1 MLYKEM
7 RYVLYAVELMCIIM
21 QYRDKEILKMDSQFY
36 KENRKAF
43 MNTLGNES
51 LALFFSGS
59 PVRRTSDENYSFFA
73 DRNFVY
79 LTGIEQKETILMM
92 EKRDG
97 EAGETIFLLPPD
109 AHEERWSGRRIKEE
123 EAAAVSGAVDFSS
136 TEIFEKELKKILS
149 SGRIKR
155 IYLDMDTEGV
165 YVVSSAVQDMCQ
177 MLKADYP
184 DIQIESSL
192 PIMKRLRLIKKP
204 CEIEAM
210 EQAQRITREGI
221 LAMMRRSKP
230 GMYEYQYKAEY
241 DYALAQN
248 GVLEAGFPSIISAGK
263 NNFCIHYDSYT
274 GQARDGDMVL
284 NDVGVRWDH
293 ELTDVSRGWPCNG
306 KYSAKQ
312 KLLFE
317 CAYRTSEHMF
327 HTLRPGIPMGE
338 VDAQIRRYNFEQL
351 KEAGVLSSFEDI
363 GTYMWHGGAHHVGFD
378 VHDVVAAKGAVLQPG
393 MVFCVDVGI
402 YHEEWGIGF
411 RLEDN
416 CLITEDGCRNL
427 SKDIPRTVEDI
438 EAVMM

>member
-149 SGRIKR
+149 SGRVKR
-155 IYLDMDTEGV
+155 IYLDMDPEGV

-192 PIMKRLRLIKKP
+192 PIMKKLRLIKKP

-263 NNFCIHYDSYT
+263 NNFCIHYDSFCLAEYFPLH
-274 GQARDGDMVL
+274 GQPL
-284 NDVGVRWDH
+284 
-293 ELTDVSRGWPCNG
+293 ETSVS
-306 KYSAKQ
+306 S
-312 KLLFE
+312 
-317 CAYRTSEHMF
+317 
-327 HTLRPGIPMGE
+327 
-338 VDAQIRRYNFEQL
+338 
-351 KEAGVLSSFEDI
+351 
-363 GTYMWHGGAHHVGFD
+363 
-378 VHDVVAAKGAVLQPG
+378 
-393 MVFCVDVGI
+393 
-402 YHEEWGIGF
+402 
-411 RLEDN
+411 
-416 CLITEDGCRNL
+416 
-427 SKDIPRTVEDI
+427 
-438 EAVMM
+438 